1 MTFFQFRAT
10 GAFAGAAITAMPM
23 IASAGV
29 TLYDEGQKSLE
40 IGGRLQPQY
49 RLVDS
54 DEGTSGDD
62 LFLRRMRFYI
72 EGSVSADIYG
82 KWQIDF
88 GDTSEDPEVKD
99 AFIAYS
105 GLTAGRITV
114 GNFNVP
120 YAREL
125 LASSKRQQFVERT
138 VVGNHN
144 FGVPDRQIGAKY
156 SLGNEL
162 VQGDI
167 GIFKAGVDPSFGKI
181 DFESNVSSDAEYFGN
196 LAAGRLNF
204 TPLGEVDDYRQ
215 GAFGVE
221 PGLGIGVNA
230 FTWNN
235 DDDVALDTV
244 DQQYDTINGYGVDAA
259 FRAGYFS
266 ADAAYQITDA
276 DTRGDV
282 ARTGFVNAS
291 GDAKFSTVLLKAG
304 YMIVPTRLELVAG
317 FSGLK
322 PDDAVYVNNDDG
334 SVTAIDDM
342 DKRYSL
348 GLNYFFNKHNAK
360 IQLTYE
366 MGRNVLYADDANGQV
381 RQPAAIGDDQN
392 RLFLQFQQVL

>member
-1 MTFFQFRAT
+1 MTGFQFRAS
-10 GAFAGAAITAMPM
+10 GVFAGVAITAMPM
-23 IASAGV
+23 IASAGI
-29 TLYDEGQKSLE
+29 TLYNKGEKSVE

-49 RLVDS
+49 RMVDP

-72 EGSVSADIYG
+72 EGTASEDIYG

-88 GDTSEDPEVKD
+88 GDASDDPEVKD
-99 AFIAYS
+99 AFIEYS
-105 GLTAGRITV
+105 GLTTGRITV
-114 GNFNVP
+114 GNFTTP
-120 YAREL
+120 YSREQL
-125 LASSKRQQFVERT
+125 TSSKRQQFVERT
-138 VVGNHN
+138 VVGDHN
-144 FGVPDRQIGAKY
+144 FGVPDRQLGAMY
-156 SLGNEL
+156 SLGNDR

-167 GIFKAGVDPSFGKI
+167 GLFQAGVDPSFGKV
-181 DFESNVSSDAEYFGN
+181 DFESNVSSDAEYFGK

-230 FTWNN
+230 FTWRN

-244 DQQYDTINGYGVDAA
+244 DEQYDNITGYGVDAA
-259 FRAGYFS
+259 FRVGYFS
-266 ADAAYQITDA
+266 ADAAYQFTDA
-276 DTRGDV
+276 GTRGDV
-282 ARTGFVNAS
+282 ARTGLVDGN

-304 YMIVPTRLELVAG
+304 YMIVPTRLEFVAG

-322 PDDAVYVNNDDG
+322 PDDDYYADDG
-334 SVTAIDDM
+334 TAIDGM
-342 DKRYSL
+342 DKRYSA

-366 MGRNVLYADDANGQV
+366 MGRNVLYADNANDQV
-381 RQPAAIGDDQN
+381 RQPAALGDDQN
-392 RLFLQFQQVL
+392 RLFLQFQQVF

>member
-1 MTFFQFRAT
+1 MNRIQLRVTTAL
-10 GAFAGAAITAMPM
+10 AGVAMTAMPI

-29 TLYDEGQKSLE
+29 TLYEEGEKSLE

-49 RLVDS
+49 RLVDP

-72 EGSVSADIYG
+72 EGTVTEDIYG
-82 KWQIDF
+82 KWQVDF
-88 GDTSEDPEVKD
+88 GDASDDPEVKD
-99 AFIAYS
+99 AFIEYS
-105 GLTAGRITV
+105 GLPTGSITV

-138 VVGNHN
+138 VVGDHN

-156 SLGNEL
+156 SLGNDFI
-162 VQGDI
+162 QGGI
-167 GIFKAGVDPSFGKI
+167 GVFQAGVDPSFGKV

-196 LAAGRLNF
+196 MAAGRLNF

-235 DDDVALDTV
+235 DSDVSLDTV
-244 DQQYDTINGYGVDAA
+244 DQQYDNITGYGVDAA

-266 ADAAYQITDA
+266 ADAAYQFTDA

-282 ARTGFVNAS
+282 ARTGLVDGN

-304 YMIVPTRLELVAG
+304 YMIVPTKLEAVAG
-317 FSGLK
+317 FSGLS
-322 PDDAVYVNNDDG
+322 PDDDYYADDG
-334 SVTAIDDM
+334 SAIGGM
-342 DKRYSL
+342 DKRYSM

-366 MGRNVLYADDANGQV
+366 IGKNVLYADDANDQV
-381 RQPAAIGDDQN
+381 RTPANIGGDQN